1 MICTVFSQ
9 FILPA
14 IVLAVIGGFFG
25 VMIAICSKFFFVKVD
40 DRVETITNMLPGYN
54 CGACGSAGCSGHA
67 QNIIDGKSP
76 VDACKPSKP
85 EQIAAIKAY
94 YEEHKND

>member
-1 MICTVFSQ
+1 MILTFFNQ

-14 IVLAVIGGFFG
+14 LVLALIGAFFG

-40 DRVETITNMLPGYN
+40 TRVETITNMLPGYN
-54 CGACGSAGCSGHA
+54 CGACGSPGCAGHA
-67 QNIIDGKSP
+67 QNILDGKAK
-76 VDACKPSKP
+76 VEACKPSKP

>member
-1 MICTVFSQ
+1 MLLTVFNQ

-14 IVLAVIGGFFG
+14 IVLAAIGAFFG
-25 VMIAICSKFFFVKVD
+25 VMIAICSKFFYVKTD

-67 QNIIDGKSP
+67 QNIIDGKAKIE
-76 VDACKPSKP
+76 ACKPSKP